1 VQLEVTEAGNEP
13 AYQATAWLVLGNL
26 PFTAIF
32 AFNDHSAIG
41 AIARLK
47 ERGLHIRQDLSLVG
61 FDNIPGAQTNNPS
74 LTTVRQPLRAMVEM
88 AANAIL
94 RFLDPQ
100 TCGVMPA
107 TLAVKPGVVI
117 RNSTSPVANK
127 SRFLAK

>member
-47 ERGLHIRQDLSLVG
+47 EHGLDISSRRILVG
-61 FDNIPGAQTNNPS
+61 FDDIPSAKTNNPS
-74 LTTVRQPLRAMVEM
+74 FTTVRQPRRATGRW
-88 AANAIL
+88 L
-94 RFLDPQ
+94 QTRFL
-100 TCGVMPA
+100 GSS
-107 TLAVKPGVVI
+107 I
-117 RNSTSPVANK
+117 RRHAARCLRPSLSN
-127 SRFLAK
+127 RIL